1 LGNLKKGGEMFV
13 AVAPILA
20 SFIIETSSVN
30 IAILESNTLIKA
42 VKVLKD
48 FTLK

>member
-1 LGNLKKGGEMFV
+1 MFV

-48 FTLK
+48 